1 VSGNVSPDGIWKI
14 VVEDNKV
21 KWIKLTKHKQQFTIE
36 EIVEATKNIA
46 PKIWKE

>member
-1 VSGNVSPDGIWKI
+1 LSDNISPDGIWKI

-21 KWIKLTKHKQQFTIE
+21 RWIKLTPPKEQFTIK

-46 PKIWKE
+46 PEIWK